1 MKRILV
7 IAAALT
13 LSAPVAFADCA
24 YHQTNAKANVDKMT
38 TTASISE
45 NAPVPSD
52 EIVLLKK
59 QDKVVVEEKAAE

>member
-7 IAAALT
+7 IAAALG
-13 LSAPVAFADCA
+13 LSASMAFADCA
-24 YHQTNAKANVDKMT
+24 YHQTNAKADVDKMT

-45 NAPVPSD
+45 NATVPSD

-59 QDKVVVEEKAAE
+59 DKVAAEDKAAE